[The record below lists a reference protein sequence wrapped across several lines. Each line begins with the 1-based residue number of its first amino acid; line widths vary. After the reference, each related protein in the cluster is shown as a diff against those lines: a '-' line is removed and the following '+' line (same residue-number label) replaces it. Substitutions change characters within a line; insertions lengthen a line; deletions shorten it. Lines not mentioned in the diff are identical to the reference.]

1 MTSKPVF
8 TISLDFELYWGVRD
22 KRTAEEYKENLLGV
36 DKAISKMLELFK
48 INDIHATWAT
58 VGFLFFKDVADI
70 KDNLPASQ
78 PQYINSNL
86 SPYTDLE
93 ELKEVDRNLLFANKL
108 ISEISTC
115 GGQEIGTHTYSH
127 YYCLENGQSAKEFEH
142 DLQAAK
148 NIASRN
154 KIELKS
160 LVFPRNQWNED
171 YLSILNKMGIKSY
184 RGNESGWMYKASKG
198 KGENKFKRA
207 FRLLDAYIN
216 VSGHNTYDLL
226 ECKTIEP
233 FNFQSSRFLRSYS
246 RKLSALDWL
255 KLARIKDSMTYA
267 AKNNEVF
274 HLWWHPH
281 NFGVNTDKNMH
292 LLTVI
297 IKHFSYLQKKYG
309 MVSMNMGEMGCE

>member
-36 DKAISKMLELFK
+36 DKAVSKMLELFK

-184 RGNESGWMYKASKG
+184 RGNESGWMYKASEG
-198 KGENKFKRA
+198 KGENIFKRA

-226 ECKTIEP
+226 ECKTTEP
-233 FNFQSSRFLRSYS
+233 FNFPSSRFLRSYS
-246 RKLSALDWL
+246 KKLSTLDWL
-255 KLARIKDSMTYA
+255 KLCRIKDSMTYA
-267 AKNNEVF
+267 AKHNEVF

-281 NFGVNTDKNMH
+281 NFGVNTDKNMQ
-292 LLTVI
+292 LLTEI
-297 IKHFSYLQKKYG
+297 IKHFSHLKKKYG